1 MLETLKN
8 AWKVAEIRK
17 KLLYT
22 LFMLLVFRLLCFIPT
37 PGVTDSLLENIR
49 TTIDNYSLLGFMQSM
64 TGSDLASYNIMAM
77 GITPYINSSIIMQL
91 LCVAIPKLEELQ
103 KQGDEGRKKIAQIT
117 RYVTVGLGF
126 VQAVAMTVAMG
137 RGVDD
142 MSFMNYLTIGFCLAA
157 GTALAMWIGER
168 ITENGIGNGISLLIF
183 AGIIS
188 NMASY
193 LLVSGEGLISGN
205 VGGTLPSLIASVLI
219 FVVLIIGIV
228 FVDLGERRIPIQ
240 YSKRMV
246 GRKMYG
252 GQSTHIPLK
261 MNASGV
267 LPLIFAS
274 AIMQFPST
282 IFAFFP
288 NSSIA
293 IWWGHH
299 VSTMTWGYQLI
310 FALLIFGFT
319 FFYSSITFNPVEISK
334 NIQNNG
340 GMIPGIRQGKPT
352 SDFIK
357 KITTRITTFGAIYL
371 AILAVIPT
379 VIYAIAGVYLPF
391 AASSL
396 MIAVSVAMESMRE
409 LESQMLM
416 RHYKGFLK

>member
-282 IFAFFP
+282 IFAFVP

-293 IWWGHH
+293 IWWGEH
-299 VSTMTWGYQLI
+299 VSTMSWGYQLI

-334 NIQNNG
+334 NIQSNG

>member
-168 ITENGIGNGISLLIF
+168 ITENGIGHGISLLIF

-282 IFAFFP
+282 IFAFVP

-293 IWWGHH
+293 QWWNSH

-334 NIQNNG
+334 NIQSNG

>member
-91 LCVAIPKLEELQ
+91 LCVAIPKLEEMQ

-205 VGGTLPSLIASVLI
+205 VGGTLPSLIASILI

-228 FVDLGERRIPIQ
+228 FVDLGERRVPIQ

-282 IFAFFP
+282 IFAFVP

-293 IWWGHH
+293 QWWNSH

-334 NIQNNG
+334 NIQSNG

-357 KITTRITTFGAIYL
+357 KITTRIITFGAIYL

>member
-293 IWWGHH
+293 IWWGDH

-334 NIQNNG
+334 NIQSNG

>member
-1 MLETLKN
+1 MRETLKN
-8 AWKVAEIRK
+8 AWKRVEIRK
-17 KLLYT
+17 KILYT
-22 LFMLLVFRLLCFIPT
+22 LFMLLIYRLLCFIPT
-37 PGVTDSLLENIR
+37 PGVDTTVIQQMLKQFSLLE
-49 TTIDNYSLLGFMQSM
+49 FMQSM
-64 TGSDLASYNIMAM
+64 TGSNLSSYNIMAM
-77 GITPYINSSIIMQL
+77 GITPYINASIIMQL

-103 KQGDEGRKKIAQIT
+103 KEGDEGRKKIAQIT

-126 VQAVAMTVAMG
+126 VQAIALTYGMRANATN
-137 RGVDD
+137 
-142 MSFMNYLTIGFCLAA
+142 SFLGLMTIGFCLAA

-168 ITENGIGNGISLLIF
+168 ITENGLGNGISLLIF

-188 NMASY
+188 NLANYFTSA
-193 LLVSGEGLISGN
+193 VSGIANGISG
-205 VGGTLPSLIASVLI
+205 TITSLIACVI
-219 FVVLIIGIV
+219 VFVVLIIGIV

-246 GRKMYG
+246 GRRMYG

-261 MNASGV
+261 LNASGV

-282 IFAFFP
+282 ILAFFP
-288 NSSIA
+288 NSSA
-293 IWWGHH
+293 YQWWSAH
-299 VSTMTWGYQLI
+299 VSTMSWGYQLI
-310 FALLIFGFT
+310 FALMIFGFT
-319 FFYSSITFNPVEISK
+319 FFYSAITFNPVEISK

-357 KITTRITTFGAIYL
+357 KITTRITTFGALYL
-371 AILAVIPT
+371 AVLAVIPT
-379 VIYAIAGVYLPF
+379 IIYAVARVSLPF

-396 MIAVSVAMESMRE
+396 LIAVSVAMESMRE

-416 RHYKGFLK
+416 RNYKGFLK

>member
-1 MLETLKN
+1 MRETIKN
-8 AWKVAEIRK
+8 AWKIVEVRK
-17 KLLYT
+17 KILYT
-22 LFMLLVFRLLCFIPT
+22 LGMLLIFRLLCFIPT
-37 PGVTDSLLENIR
+37 PGVDTSMIQAVMNQ
-49 TTIDNYSLLGFMQSM
+49 YSILGYIQSM
-64 TGSDLASYNIMAM
+64 TGSNFASYNIMAM
-77 GITPYINSSIIMQL
+77 GITPYINASIIMQL
-91 LCVAIPKLEELQ
+91 LCVAIPKLEELN

-126 VQAVAMTVAMG
+126 VQAIALTVGMKANATGGFLGLM
-137 RGVDD
+137 
-142 MSFMNYLTIGFCLAA
+142 TIGFCLAA
-157 GTALAMWIGER
+157 GTAMAMWIGER

-183 AGIIS
+183 AGIIANIATS
-188 NMASY
+188 IIGSVQGVANGVA
-193 LLVSGEGLISGN
+193 
-205 VGGTLPSLIASVLI
+205 GTIPAAIASVI
-219 FVVLIIGIV
+219 VFVVLIIGIV

-252 GQSTHIPLK
+252 GQSSHIPLK
-261 MNASGV
+261 LNASGV

-274 AIMQFPST
+274 SIMQFPAT
-282 IFAFFP
+282 ILAFFP
-288 NSSIA
+288 NSSA
-293 IWWGHH
+293 NIWWQQH
-299 VSTMTWGYQLI
+299 VSTMSFGYQLI

-319 FFYSSITFNPVEISK
+319 FFYSSISFNPVEISK

-379 VIYAIAGVYLPF
+379 VIYAVAGVYLPF

-396 MIAVSVAMESMRE
+396 MIAVSVAMEFMRE

>member
-49 TTIDNYSLLGFMQSM
+49 SVIDTYSLLGFMQSM
-64 TGSDLASYNIMAM
+64 TGADLASYNIMAM

-282 IFAFFP
+282 IFAFVP

-293 IWWGHH
+293 QWWNSH